1 MLTPMQIRD
10 KRFHSAGRNSYKSDD
25 VDSFFDS
32 VSESYEQM
40 FKENTELVK
49 RVSLLAERLDQY
61 IKDEDIIKSA
71 VITAQR
77 AANKIEQEAKEKV
90 QLLVKESED
99 ILAAAKAEVEIIK
112 KDTADGIRTQ
122 MEELLSNAEK
132 EALDIIEKAKRE
144 SEDIILEAKQEAK
157 SLQGAA
163 NRTVTSESILFGMLK
178 KEVSDF
184 KNELLDKYKSHI
196 ELISQLPEIALQKAK
211 EQQEDELIGQEQPQD
226 KNEELPAQPQDT
238 AEKEEIVPGLDGTQ
252 VNIEFVNDD
261 DPLEGVLTIDE
272 FIAQGEQEKDN
283 EKRTESAQ
291 TEEAVENN
299 DIPFDESA
307 NELEF
312 IGESESNEENASL
325 DVSDFIS
332 SFEEPEKTNQE
343 QEKQEEQD
351 RGPKKRG
358 FQLNLTKLSKPR
370 ENAVASTGGNSQDD
384 RQETQHEAFALVH
397 EAEENKEDF
406 IFDSRSVTGFKAEKT
421 AVSTD
426 VDIKPDNDDESNAAS
441 PSGANEEK
449 EFFAIT
455 DKNEKLKKRFSV
467 IRLNDSKPDTSE
479 ETDEGTQ
486 DEEDTPPPSRTFFKK
501 KK

>member
-196 ELISQLPEIALQKAK
+196 ELIS
-211 EQQEDELIGQEQPQD
+211 
-226 KNEELPAQPQDT
+226 
-238 AEKEEIVPGLDGTQ
+238 
-252 VNIEFVNDD
+252 
-261 DPLEGVLTIDE
+261 
-272 FIAQGEQEKDN
+272 
-283 EKRTESAQ
+283 
-291 TEEAVENN
+291 
-299 DIPFDESA
+299 
-307 NELEF
+307 
-312 IGESESNEENASL
+312 
-325 DVSDFIS
+325 
-332 SFEEPEKTNQE
+332 
-343 QEKQEEQD
+343 
-351 RGPKKRG
+351 
-358 FQLNLTKLSKPR
+358 
-370 ENAVASTGGNSQDD
+370 
-384 RQETQHEAFALVH
+384 
-397 EAEENKEDF
+397 
-406 IFDSRSVTGFKAEKT
+406 
-421 AVSTD
+421 
-426 VDIKPDNDDESNAAS
+426 
-441 PSGANEEK
+441 
-449 EFFAIT
+449 
-455 DKNEKLKKRFSV
+455 
-467 IRLNDSKPDTSE
+467 
-479 ETDEGTQ
+479 
-486 DEEDTPPPSRTFFKK
+486 
-501 KK
+501 